1 MDTKAKKI
9 EIQNHGNYLYGKLDG
24 VDLVESGELIGSDGK
39 NVKYGSSIKLK
50 FILSVEKEKTVMG
63 EKLKVVM
70 PVSQIVQIHLDD
82 GKLLDE
88 YKKFMTYIGKD
99 LLLPYFNNDNFKFKI
114 DDISKVIIVA

>member
-1 MDTKAKKI
+1 MKKV
-9 EIQNHGNYLYGKLDG
+9 EILNHGNYLYGKLDG
-24 VDLVESGELIGSDGK
+24 VDLVESGALIGTDGK
-39 NVKYGSSIKLK
+39 TVKYGSSLKLK